1 MTFAIETY
9 FSATTHVWLIIMKQ
23 GLLKILRDIF
33 SSSGY
38 NVTESY
44 QYDMVAEKNGYKT
57 LIKLGAYPDSADIKN
72 FAEHATDGMG
82 LYVATHKMESDLY
95 QYATNC
101 GLIVWDRDD
110 VALQIGKAVLADIE
124 GTTADLELIPPV
136 DQQASTQTNNTGF
149 GDDSLFGMFGQ
160 SDATKKTPASPE
172 PEPISTT
179 PQPNWSGNVF
189 AQPEPVQ
196 SPPAEPSPPMVLNLH
211 AVPLNVSRE
220 QAINIAKQHIGIVSD
235 VSLKFVPF
243 WRYEYSINVEQQY
256 KSKIIDISGDGVGCL
271 NALNG
276 NNEVLELKEIYDSIE
291 VPDETYEV
299 KGPILTRDEAN
310 SDLLKNIIEQH
321 TEDIRF
327 DAMSGDTIISEHKR
341 FKPSAED
348 VNLEIEMVYLPI
360 WELNGRKSSVEI
372 SGYNAE
378 VLCNP
383 VDEDVEFM

>member
-1 MTFAIETY
+1 
-9 FSATTHVWLIIMKQ
+9 MKQ
-23 GLLKILRDIF
+23 GLLQILRDIF

-44 QYDMVAEKNGYKT
+44 RYDMVAEKNGYKT

-82 LYVATHKMESDLY
+82 LYVATYKMADELY

-101 GLIVWDRDD
+101 GLVVWDRDD
-110 VALQIGKAVLADIE
+110 VALQIGRAVLADIE

-136 DQQASTQTNNTGF
+136 DQQASTQTTSAGF
-149 GDDSLFGMFGQ
+149 GEDSLFGMFGQ
-160 SDATKKTPASPE
+160 GNATKKMPASPE
-172 PEPISTT
+172 PIST
-179 PQPNWSGNVF
+179 PQPQWSRNVF

-196 SPPAEPSPPMVLNLH
+196 SPPDEPNPPMVLNLH
-211 AVPLNVSRE
+211 AVPLNVSKE

-235 VSLKFVPF
+235 VYLKFVPF
-243 WRYEYSINVEQQY
+243 WKYEYSISVEQQY
-256 KSKIIDISGDGVGCL
+256 KSKIIDISGNGVGCL

-276 NNEVLELKEIYDSIE
+276 NNETLELKEVYDSIE

-299 KGPILTRDEAN
+299 KGPILTRGEAN
-310 SDLLKNIIEQH
+310 KDLLKKIIEDH
-321 TEDIRF
+321 TKDIRF
-327 DAMSGDTIISEHKR
+327 DSMSGDTIISEHKL

-348 VNLEIEMVYLPI
+348 VNLEIDMVYLPI

>member
-1 MTFAIETY
+1 
-9 FSATTHVWLIIMKQ
+9 MKQ
-23 GLLKILRDIF
+23 GLLQILRDIF

-44 QYDMVAEKNGYKT
+44 RYDMVAEKNGYKT
-57 LIKLGAYPDSADIKN
+57 LIKLGAYPDHTDIKN
-72 FAEHATDGMG
+72 FADQVNDGTG
-82 LYVATHKMESDLY
+82 LYVATHAMADNLY
-95 QYATNC
+95 QYAAES

-136 DQQASTQTNNTGF
+136 DQQESAQTTGTGF

-160 SDATKKTPASPE
+160 RDETKKTPAP
-172 PEPISTT
+172 PEPIST
-179 PQPNWSGNVF
+179 PQPHWGGSVF

-196 SPPAEPSPPMVLNLH
+196 SPPAQPNPPVQSPPAQSNPPMVLNLH
-211 AVPLNVSRE
+211 AVPLNVSKE
-220 QAINIAKQHIGIVSD
+220 QAINIARQHVGIVD
-235 VSLKFVPF
+235 KVSLKFVPF
-243 WRYEYSINVEQQY
+243 WKYEYSIDVEQQY

-276 NNEVLELKEIYDSIE
+276 NNEVLEVKEVYDSIE
-291 VPDETYEV
+291 VPDEEYEV
-299 KGPILTRDEAN
+299 KGPTLTRDEAN
-310 SDLLKNIIEQH
+310 RDLLKRIIDEH

-348 VNLEIEMVYLPI
+348 VNLELDMVYLPI
-360 WELNGRKSSVEI
+360 WELNGRKNSVEI